1 MTKGIKQIPSPNFW
15 KGFKKRTAVVLHVSG
30 GDMNSMDTWFSNPKS
45 QVSAH
50 YGISKTGEVYQ
61 YVSEKNSAWAEGVV
75 RKPTWK
81 LIQKVNP
88 NWYTISIE
96 HGGFRTTK
104 WTEEKK
110 QASAELVFGIC
121 KRNHIPIT
129 RENIIGHYEIDAEKP
144 MIKSKVDDIF
154 KRVVALD
161 SVPKKKIQL
170 QIIAT
175 LMKIIALLRK
185 LLSK

>member
-1 MTKGIKQIPSPNFW
+1 MIKGIKQIPSPNFW
-15 KGFKKRTAVVLHVSG
+15 KGFKKRKAVVLHVSAG
-30 GDMNSMDTWFSNPKS
+30 GMSSIDSWFSDPKS

-50 YGISKTGEVYQ
+50 YGISKTGEVHQ
-61 YVSEKNSAWAEGVV
+61 YVSEKDSAWAVGVV
-75 RKPTWK
+75 ERPTWK

-96 HGGFRTTK
+96 HEGFKNTV
-104 WTEEKK
+104 WTEPRK

-121 KRNHIPIT
+121 KRNNIPIT

-154 KRVVALD
+154 KRVVAMD
-161 SVPKKKIQL
+161 SAPKKKIQL

-185 LLSK
+185 LLAK